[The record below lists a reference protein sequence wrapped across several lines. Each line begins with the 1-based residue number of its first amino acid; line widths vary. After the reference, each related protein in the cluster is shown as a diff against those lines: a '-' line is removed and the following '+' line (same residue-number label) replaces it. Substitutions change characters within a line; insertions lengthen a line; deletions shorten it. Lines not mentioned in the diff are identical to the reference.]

1 MTEEGKAPGRKGAI
15 WIVAEQ
21 AGGKLSPVS
30 LEILGQALR
39 MAREAGG
46 CEVAA
51 VLIGKDAGGLAE
63 ELALS
68 GAEKV
73 FLADDP
79 RLEPY
84 QNDTHGPV
92 LARLIAREDPEVVLF
107 GASARGEELAPTV
120 AARLDTGLG
129 AHCTNLDLKADGL
142 LMMGVLGFGGRVHTE
157 MFCPARRPQMA
168 SVKPGMFLPPPSAKR
183 KGNVV
188 REDVSALLEGEKIR
202 LRVVDVVREE
212 PEGVPLEGADV
223 VVAGGFGI
231 GGKEPWALLEDLAR
245 ELSGAVGCTRPAL
258 DEGWT
263 SGEHTMIGTSGKTVR
278 PKVVLGFGISGS
290 PHHTVG
296 IKDAGVIVSVNS
308 DPRATVFES
317 SDYCIVSD
325 FRKIVPALIRE
336 IRKMK
341 GAPPRGFSCGETP
354 GAGPGSRR

>member
-1 MTEEGKAPGRKGAI
+1 MTGEAGRKGAI

-21 AGGKLSPVS
+21 AGAKLAAVS

-51 VLIGKDAGGLAE
+51 VLIGTDAAGLAD
-63 ELALS
+63 ELAAA
-68 GAEKV
+68 GADKV

-79 RLEPY
+79 RLSPY
-84 QNDTHGPV
+84 RNDTHGAV
-92 LARLIAREDPEVVLF
+92 LAKLVAREDPQVVLF
-107 GASARGEELAPTV
+107 GASACGEELAPTV

-129 AHCTNLDLKADGL
+129 AHCTNIDLQADGL

-168 SVKPGMFLPPPSAKR
+168 SVKPGMFQPEPRAKR
-183 KGNVV
+183 KGTVV
-188 REDVSALLEGEKIR
+188 REDAAALLAGERIR
-202 LRVVDVVREE
+202 LRVVNVVREQ
-212 PEGVPLEGADV
+212 PMGVPLEGAEV

-231 GGKEPWALLEDLAR
+231 GGKEPWALLEKLAF

-263 SGEHTMIGTSGKTVR
+263 SGEHTMIGTSGRTVR
-278 PKVVLGFGISGS
+278 PKVYLGFGISGS

-296 IKDAGVIVSVNS
+296 IKDAGVIVSVNT
-308 DPRATVFES
+308 DPRAPAFES
-317 SDYCIVSD
+317 SDYCVVSD
-325 FRKIVPALIRE
+325 FRKIVPILIDE
-336 IRKMK
+336 IRKVK
-341 GAPPRGFSCGETP
+341 GEGISP
-354 GAGPGSRR
+354 

>member
-1 MTEEGKAPGRKGAI
+1 MTGASSTPGRKGAI

-21 AGGKLSPVS
+21 IGGKLAAVS
-30 LEILGQALR
+30 LEILGQALG

-46 CEVAA
+46 REVAA
-51 VLIGKDAGGLAE
+51 VLLGKDAGGLAD
-63 ELALS
+63 ELAS
-68 GAEKV
+68 FGADKV

-79 RLEPY
+79 RMEPY
-84 QNDTHGPV
+84 RNDAHGAV
-92 LARLIAREDPEVVLF
+92 LARLVAREGPEIVLF
-107 GASARGEELAPTV
+107 GASACGEELAPTV

-129 AHCTNLDLKADGL
+129 AHCTNLDMEGGGL

-168 SVKPGMFLPPPSAKR
+168 SVKPGMFQPPPRADR
-183 KGNVV
+183 RGTVV
-188 REDVSALLEGEKIR
+188 REDVAALLEGEKIR
-202 LRVVDVVREE
+202 LRAVKVVREA

-231 GGKEPWALLEDLAR
+231 GGKEPWALLEELAR

-278 PKVVLGFGISGS
+278 PKVYLGFGISGS

-308 DPRATVFES
+308 DARAPVFES
-317 SDYCIVSD
+317 SDYCVVSD
-325 FRKIVPALIRE
+325 FRKFVPALIRE
-336 IRKMK
+336 IRKAK
-341 GAPPRGFSCGETP
+341 GGSPGEPSTVP
-354 GAGPGSRR
+354 VSK

>member
-1 MTEEGKAPGRKGAI
+1 MTGAAMTPGRKGAL

-21 AGGKLSPVS
+21 VGGRLAPVS
-30 LEILGQALR
+30 LEILGLALG
-39 MAREAGG
+39 MARDAGG

-51 VLIGKDAGGLAE
+51 VLLGKDAGGQAEVLACF
-63 ELALS
+63 
-68 GAEKV
+68 GADKV

-79 RLEPY
+79 RMEPY
-84 QNDTHGPV
+84 RNDAHAAV
-92 LARLIAREDPEVVLF
+92 LAKLVAREGPAVVLF
-107 GASARGEELAPTV
+107 GASACGEELAPTV

-129 AHCTNLDLKADGL
+129 AHCTDLDLAVGGL
-142 LMMGVLGFGGRVHTE
+142 LTMGVLGFGGRVHTE

-168 SVKPGMFLPPPSAKR
+168 SVKPGMFQPPARAER
-183 KGNVV
+183 KGTVI
-188 REDVSALLEGEKIR
+188 REDVSSLLAGEKIR
-202 LRVVDVVREE
+202 LRAVSVVRET
-212 PEGVPLEGADV
+212 PEGVPLEGAEV

-231 GGKEPWALLEDLAR
+231 GGKESWALLEELAR

-278 PKVVLGFGISGS
+278 PKVYLGFGISGS

-308 DPRATVFES
+308 DARAPAFES
-317 SDYCIVSD
+317 SDYCVVSD

-336 IRKMK
+336 IRKAK
-341 GAPPRGFSCGETP
+341 GGIPREPST
-354 GAGPGSRR
+354 A

>member
-1 MTEEGKAPGRKGAI
+1 MTGAAGRRGAI

-21 AGGKLSPVS
+21 AGGKLAPVS

-39 MAREAGG
+39 MARAAGG

-51 VLIGKDAGGLAE
+51 VLIGTDAAGQAD
-63 ELALS
+63 ELAAA
-68 GAEKV
+68 GADRV
-73 FLADDP
+73 FLVDDP
-79 RLEPY
+79 RMQPY
-84 QNDTHGPV
+84 RNDTHGAA
-92 LARLIAREDPEVVLF
+92 LARLVAREDPEVVLF
-107 GASARGEELAPTV
+107 GASAFGEELAPTV

-129 AHCTNLDLKADGL
+129 AHCTDLDLKTDGL

-168 SVKPGMFLPPPSAKR
+168 SVKPGMFPSPPRAER

-188 REDVSALLEGEKIR
+188 REDAAALLEGEKIR
-202 LRVVDVVREE
+202 LRAVKVVRRE
-212 PEGVPLEGADV
+212 PEGVPLEGAEV

-231 GGKEPWALLEDLAR
+231 GGKEPWGLLDELAR

-258 DEGWT
+258 DEGWA

-278 PKVVLGFGISGS
+278 PKVYLGFGISGS

-308 DPRATVFES
+308 DPRAPVFES
-317 SDYCIVSD
+317 SDYCVVSD

-336 IRKMK
+336 IRKVK
-341 GAPPRGFSCGETP
+341 GDGLRDPSPA
-354 GAGPGSRR
+354 

>member
-1 MTEEGKAPGRKGAI
+1 MTGVPGRKGAI

-21 AGGKLSPVS
+21 AAGKLAPVS

-63 ELALS
+63 ELALF
-68 GAEKV
+68 GADKV

-79 RLEPY
+79 RLSPY
-84 QNDTHGPV
+84 QNDTHGAV
-92 LARLIAREDPEVVLF
+92 LAKLVAREDPEVVLF
-107 GASARGEELAPTV
+107 GASACGEELAPTV

-168 SVKPGMFLPPPSAKR
+168 SVKPGMFQPPPRAER
-183 KGNVV
+183 KGTVV
-188 REDVSALLEGEKIR
+188 REDAAALLEGERIR
-202 LRVVDVVREE
+202 LRAVKVVREE
-212 PEGVPLEGADV
+212 PVGVPLEGAEV

-231 GGKEPWALLEDLAR
+231 GGKEPWALLDDLAR

-278 PKVVLGFGISGS
+278 PKVYLGFGISGS

-296 IKDAGVIVSVNS
+296 IKDAGVIVSINS
-308 DPRATVFES
+308 DPRAPVFES
-317 SDYCIVSD
+317 SDYCVVSD
-325 FRKIVPALIRE
+325 FRKIVPDLIRE
-336 IRKMK
+336 IRKVK
-341 GAPPRGFSCGETP
+341 GG
-354 GAGPGSRR
+354 GARDKMTTWMI